1 MTKIELKRRYFD
13 WLCSLI
19 YDGQRNV
26 DSFTRLLVFLD
37 NIPFTYTI
45 SMDGNRFSDGLYLR
59 HRFGSE
65 RRLSGVEVDHCLA
78 DKPCSILEMMVAL
91 AKRCEET
98 IMDDPEYGDRTNLW
112 FWGMIDNLGLG
123 RMDNARFDENQ
134 ARAIIDIFLR
144 REYNYDGQGGLFTVR
159 NPLVDMRKTEIWYQA
174 MWYLNT
180 IT

>member
-13 WLCSLI
+13 WLCRLI
-19 YDGQRNV
+19 YDAQRNV

-37 NIPFTYTI
+37 NVPFTYII
-45 SMDGNRFSDGLYLR
+45 SMDANRVSDGLYLR

-65 RRLSGVEVDHCLA
+65 LGLSGAEVDRCLA
-78 DKPCSILEMMVAL
+78 GKPCSILEMMVAL

-98 IMDDPEYGDRTNLW
+98 IMDDPEYGDRTSLW
-112 FWGMIDNLGLG
+112 FWGMIDSLGLG
-123 RMDNARFDENQ
+123 RMDNIRFDENQ
-134 ARAIIDIFLR
+134 ARVIIDIFLR

-159 NPLVDMRKTEIWYQA
+159 TPFADMRKTEIWYQA

>member
-13 WLCSLI
+13 WLCGLV
-19 YDGQRNV
+19 YNEQRNA

-37 NIPFTYTI
+37 SIPFTYTI
-45 SMDGNRFSDGLYLR
+45 AMDGNRVSDGLHLR
-59 HRFGSE
+59 YRFGSE
-65 RRLSGVEVDHCLA
+65 RGINVAEIDHCLA
-78 DKPCSILEMMVAL
+78 GKPCSILEMMVAL

-123 RMDNARFDENQ
+123 NMDNSRFDEKR
-134 ARAIIDIFLR
+134 ARVIVDIFLR
-144 REYNYDGQGGLFTVR
+144 REYNYNGHGGLFTVR
-159 NPLVDMRKTEIWYQA
+159 NPLSDMRTTEIWYQA

-180 IT
+180 IS